1 MPEIKSDSRKLSKT
15 GDSRIITIPPE
26 WVLQHGLVDK
36 TIDLQILYDDVILIL
51 PPKFSMD
58 KKHVIEKKLVE
69 LEEEAEK
76 E

>member
-26 WVLQHGLVDK
+26 WILHHGLVNK
-36 TIDLQILYDDVILIL
+36 SPNLQILYDDVILIL

-58 KKHVIEKKLVE
+58 KKHLIEKKLLE

-76 E
+76 T